1 MQQQYESWQQVSCTF
16 VSQCPTLSL
25 VDTLLA
31 SPLQIF
37 LSYRVSFSHQ
47 PGSTALQ
54 SMNAQSVPMYNSMGN
69 EGRTGSAA
77 PMGGQM
83 PQGMHPYPV
92 QHMYQAPAHGS
103 AGPMQV
109 FGGLGFRV

>member
-1 MQQQYESWQQVSCTF
+1 
-16 VSQCPTLSL
+16 
-25 VDTLLA
+25 
-31 SPLQIF
+31 
-37 LSYRVSFSHQ
+37 
-47 PGSTALQ
+47 
-54 SMNAQSVPMYNSMGN
+54 MNAQSVPMYNSMGN

-109 FGGLGFRV
+109 FGGSGFWV